1 MSNTC
6 VASLS
11 IKQPTSTSSQQ
22 REKKRP
28 CLPREFFAR
37 LYESNETSVSSTSK
51 TISVNNNVNEND
63 EEEVDILH
71 EDEDEVN
78 EIVEQRLTGK
88 SEGLYL
94 PPPPISIP
102 SVPMGHSWAPLMH
115 LHSMNNNSV
124 RVEQHLQGLAAFL
137 ARRKKKEGKPRRLR
151 TTFSND
157 QTQRLEAEYE
167 LGEYISRGRRFEL
180 AAELKLSE
188 TQIKIWFQNRR
199 AKDKRLEKA
208 QQDQQLRRSLALV
221 NPLMTPAAACFG
233 PFCLTSCLHHR
244 TNSLNTPTPTLQNP
258 HHHHHNQTSASMVQ
272 NLNLSDNATTVEAK
286 KFSLCSRDV

>member
-11 IKQPTSTSSQQ
+11 IKQPTLTTSQQ

-51 TISVNNNVNEND
+51 TTSVSNNVNEND

-94 PPPPISIP
+94 PPRPISI
-102 SVPMGHSWAPLMH
+102 PMGHSWTPLMH
-115 LHSMNNNSV
+115 LHSMNSNSV

-208 QQDQQLRRSLALV
+208 QQDQQLSSFKLKEAIDVSL
-221 NPLMTPAAACFG
+221 P
-233 PFCLTSCLHHR
+233 R
-244 TNSLNTPTPTLQNP
+244 QNS
-258 HHHHHNQTSASMVQ
+258 
-272 NLNLSDNATTVEAK
+272 NLY
-286 KFSLCSRDV
+286 FSGSSFET